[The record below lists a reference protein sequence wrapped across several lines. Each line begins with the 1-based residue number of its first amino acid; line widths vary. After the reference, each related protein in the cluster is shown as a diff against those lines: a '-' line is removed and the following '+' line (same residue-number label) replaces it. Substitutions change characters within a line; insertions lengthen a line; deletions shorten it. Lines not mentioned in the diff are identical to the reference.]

1 MERFIKL
8 LLILILIIIIMPKKK
23 RSRNKRGRPRNKK
36 NQTKKKDQTK
46 RKKRT
51 KDINNPNIY
60 DNDLEICG
68 TDPMTGYFREGYCT
82 TDYSD
87 HGTHTV
93 CSKVNKKFL
102 DYTKSMG
109 NDLSTPRGSFPGLKP
124 GDNWC
129 LCALRWKQMYDEHPE
144 LTPQVKLDATHK
156 KTLNYITK
164 DILEKYG
171 Y

>member
-36 NQTKKKDQTK
+36 NQTKNK
-46 RKKRT
+46 RDRT
-51 KDINNPNIY
+51 KKKKTYSNIFN
-60 DNDLEICG
+60 DDLEICG

-82 TDYSD
+82 TDDSD

-93 CSKVNKKFL
+93 CSRVNKKFL
-102 DYTKSMG
+102 DYTKSVG

-144 LTPQVKLDATHK
+144 LTPQVKLNATHK
-156 KTLNYITK
+156 KTLNYISK

>member
-1 MERFIKL
+1 
-8 LLILILIIIIMPKKK
+8 
-23 RSRNKRGRPRNKK
+23 
-36 NQTKKKDQTK
+36 
-46 RKKRT
+46 
-51 KDINNPNIY
+51 
-60 DNDLEICG
+60 
-68 TDPMTGYFREGYCT
+68 MTGYFREGYCT
-82 TDYSD
+82 TDDSD

-93 CSKVNKKFL
+93 CSRVNKKFL

-144 LTPQVKLDATHK
+144 LTPQVKLNATHK
-156 KTLNYITK
+156 KTLNYIHK

>member
-1 MERFIKL
+1 MNRFIKL
-8 LLILILIIIIMPKKK
+8 LAFLILIVIIMPKKK
-23 RSRNKRGRPRNKK
+23 RSQKK
-36 NQTKKKDQTK
+36 PKKG
-46 RKKRT
+46 KKRT
-51 KDINNPNIY
+51 KKKENFQNIY
-60 DNDLEICG
+60 DEDLEICG

-82 TDYSD
+82 TDNSD

-93 CSKVNKKFL
+93 CSKMNKEFL
-102 DYTKSMG
+102 DYTKTMG

-129 LCALRWKQMYDEHPE
+129 LCAIRWKQMFDEHPE
-144 LTPQVKLDATHK
+144 LTPQVLLDATHK
-156 KTLNYITK
+156 KTLNYIGK